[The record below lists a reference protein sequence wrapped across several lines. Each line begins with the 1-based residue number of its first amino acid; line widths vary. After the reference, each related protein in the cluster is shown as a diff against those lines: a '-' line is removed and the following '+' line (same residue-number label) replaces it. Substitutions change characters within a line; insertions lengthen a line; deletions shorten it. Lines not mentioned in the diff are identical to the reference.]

1 MTQSNPDQ
9 CRHECRDDIPWL
21 VNGTLSD
28 PAAAA
33 AREHL
38 GHCSEC
44 RADFELHNEMRV
56 ALLGKEVMPLMPTT
70 RAADVIGDGGNGRTL
85 HSRYRRLPSRITAIA
100 ASVAILGVA
109 LLLSFYP
116 DRGAEEANQLF
127 ETATSAGSSGSIDYI
142 MQLRFENGVSDAER
156 GKIAAQLEGVFKWN
170 IDERGDYEVYVQLDG
185 PSFRALQEYEERA
198 AALAGVRSAK
208 FTALQLPMR

>member
-21 VNGTLSD
+21 VNGTLSGL
-28 PAAAA
+28 AAAA
-33 AREHL
+33 VREHL
-38 GHCSEC
+38 EHCSDC
-44 RADFELHNEMRV
+44 RADFELHNEMRA
-56 ALLGKEVMPLMPTT
+56 ALLGKEVIPLMPAT
-70 RAADVIGDGGNGRTL
+70 RAADIIGDGGNGRAQR
-85 HSRYRRLPSRITAIA
+85 SRNRRFPSRMTAFA
-100 ASVAILGVA
+100 ASVVIFAVA

-116 DRGAEEANQLF
+116 DRGADETNQLF
-127 ETATSAGSSGSIDYI
+127 ETATSAGSPGGIDYI

-156 GKIAAQLEGVFKWN
+156 GKIAALLAGVVKWN
-170 IDERGDYEVYVQLDG
+170 VNDRGDYEIYVQLDA
-185 PSFRALQEYEERA
+185 PSFMALQEYEAQA